1 MNATHT
7 NRLAGLLSDRTALRQ
22 PTFGG
27 SVAARPGQEPTQPAA
42 PTHWLRRLLDNL
54 MRTLAAPAV

>member
-7 NRLAGLLSDRTALRQ
+7 NRLAGLLSNPLRQ

-27 SVAARPGQEPTQPAA
+27 AVAPRAEAT
-42 PTHWLRRLLDNL
+42 THWLRRFLDLL
-54 MRTLAAPAV
+54 MRTLAVPAI

>member
-7 NRLAGLLSDRTALRQ
+7 NRLAGLLNDCNILRKPACRDTDALRCEE
-22 PTFGG
+22 P
-27 SVAARPGQEPTQPAA
+27 VRPEAPA
-42 PTHWLRRLLDNL
+42 HWLRRFLDNL

>member
-7 NRLAGLLSDRTALRQ
+7 NRLAGLLNDRNILRKPDCRNTDALRSEE
-22 PTFGG
+22 
-27 SVAARPGQEPTQPAA
+27 SVRPEA
-42 PTHWLRRLLDNL
+42 PTHWLRRFLDLL